1 MADMLFLRALL
12 PVKLNHSNIC
22 GKTVVVCECGLS
34 KSILKNV
41 KQCSLQE
48 K

>member
-1 MADMLFLRALL
+1 MADMHFLRALL

-34 KSILKNV
+34 KSIK
-41 KQCSLQE
+41 K
-48 K
+48 